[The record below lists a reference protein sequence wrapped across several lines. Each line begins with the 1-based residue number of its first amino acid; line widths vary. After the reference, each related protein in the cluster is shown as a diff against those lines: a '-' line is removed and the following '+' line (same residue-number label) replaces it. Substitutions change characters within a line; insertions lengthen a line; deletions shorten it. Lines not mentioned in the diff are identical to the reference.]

1 MLEGLSQRFE
11 GVVKRLQGL
20 HKLTEE
26 NVSDAMREVRI
37 ALLEADVNI
46 SVVKDFIANVKSLAL
61 GMETIPG
68 VQPGQQIVKIV
79 HENLIQVLGGD
90 TANLNLTGRGSTVIL
105 MTGLQGS
112 GKTTTTAKLAAMLK
126 KQGYR
131 PLMVS
136 ADVYRPAA
144 IEQLGVL
151 GEQIDVPTIKTTT
164 DMNPEEIGRAALEEM
179 TQLNANVLLV
189 DTAGRLAIDE
199 QMMNELSKLKDI
211 LQPKEILF
219 VADSMTGQDAVNTA
233 RAFNEQIGMTGVILT
248 KMDGDIRGGAALSI
262 KKVTGTPIKF
272 IGVGEK
278 TSQFEQFHP
287 DRIAGRIL
295 GMGDVLSL
303 VEKAQ
308 ENISQKDAEK
318 QANKVLTA
326 TFNLSDFLQQL
337 KMVRDM
343 GPLDQLMKMIP
354 GLGGALKD
362 AELDEYELIR
372 TEAIINSMT
381 MKERGQPGII
391 NSSRKRRISRGSGVE
406 VQDVNKLLKNFQ
418 KSKKMMKNL
427 TKMKKNK
434 GKMDFPFAGMEN

>member
-308 ENISQKDAEK
+308 ENLSQKDAEK

>member
-381 MKERGQPGII
+381 MKERGLPSGFICTGTQ
-391 NSSRKRRISRGSGVE
+391 SR
-406 VQDVNKLLKNFQ
+406 
-418 KSKKMMKNL
+418 
-427 TKMKKNK
+427 
-434 GKMDFPFAGMEN
+434 